1 MMTVAVTVIVAV
13 IVVMAVLVVA
23 RLIFGG
29 LDEIHRALAGVV
41 LMAVLV
47 PVLGVPRGHVQ
58 VDRLDGHC
66 ADHYRG
72 GLRDHWLRIHHR
84 RRRCVTELHLTVHA
98 RYYLAADRRVETD
111 ILC

>member
-1 MMTVAVTVIVAV
+1 MMTVTVIVIVAV
-13 IVVMAVLVVA
+13 IVVMAVIVMLATVA

-66 ADHYRG
+66 ADH
-72 GLRDHWLRIHHR
+72 HR
-84 RRRCVTELHLTVHA
+84 SG
-98 RYYLAADRRVETD
+98 
-111 ILC
+111 